1 MKIRIQT
8 LWKVPVYC
16 VVASWIC
23 FYVTVHVGGFF
34 YSVKTVGTDG
44 MTQVSVDPVR
54 SVIFDVV
61 MFLSVLLIGGL
72 WVFRSMRKS
81 EIAVSAGIIAG
92 IYLLSV
98 LVQPLI
104 PNFPTALSIGLAYSR
119 AWVGTLSSLMIR
131 LLDHLNVSLIL
142 SSFAPLL
149 FIPFGRKKNT

>member
-1 MKIRIQT
+1 M
-8 LWKVPVYC
+8 
-16 VVASWIC
+16 
-23 FYVTVHVGGFF
+23 
-34 YSVKTVGTDG
+34 VKTVGADG

-54 SVIFDVV
+54 SAIFDVV

-92 IYLLSV
+92 IYLLGI
-98 LVQPLI
+98 LAQLWI
-104 PNFPTALSIGLAYSR
+104 PNFPVALSMGLAYSR
-119 AWVGTLSSLMIR
+119 TWVGTLSSLMLR